1 MCDMGSMQQRRTTR
15 HRVEIPCELVTS
27 DRDEP
32 QLYWATDL
40 SGHGLWLEGAQ
51 SLPLGEVVVA
61 CITPGIWWRRRE
73 IQVFAEVVRVSYG
86 LRQGDSGPGAGLRF
100 IDLTASERWALRRWL
115 HPRPLIAAM
124 RRFPVAPKRPTHMP
138 RASFGSPFSA
148 RVS

>member
-1 MCDMGSMQQRRTTR
+1 MGMQQRRTTR

-27 DRDEP
+27 NRDEP
-32 QLYWATDL
+32 ELYWATDL

-61 CITPGIWWRRRE
+61 CVTPGVWWRRRE

-100 IDLTASERWALRRWL
+100 LDLSPAERWALRRWL
-115 HPRPLIAAM
+115 RPRPIIDAT
-124 RRFPVAPKRPTHMP
+124 RRFPVAPKRAMP
-138 RASFGSPFSA
+138 VTRATFASPFST
-148 RVS
+148 RVC